1 MRFCSLK
8 ILFGLFKVF
17 PWPAL
22 WFVALHLQ
30 VSEFPFDPKT
40 SQEALERFTKNYLR
54 KDGLF
59 VLRMITMHAGV
70 VFGSELLLSMWC
82 SYFCIDRNAVGS
94 AFSSELSLIDPTAR
108 DWLRQWLQTQHSISP
123 GASKTATLLDIP
135 AMPSMVVLPTAPIA
149 AQAIATATGKTPD
162 QLKLEQRE
170 EEKQRLER
178 LERANAGLAFV
189 ALADLDAHKSKDDRR
204 SGAGPTTKRPATQK
218 PRSRV

>member
-1 MRFCSLK
+1 M
-8 ILFGLFKVF
+8 VF

-54 KDGLF
+54 KDGLL

-82 SYFCIDRNAVGS
+82 SYFSIDLNAADP
-94 AFSSELSLIDPTAR
+94 AFSNELSFMDPTAK
-108 DWLRQWLQTQHSISP
+108 DWLRNWLQTQPSIST
-123 GASKTATLLDIP
+123 GASKTNQTSCEVPATS
-135 AMPSMVVLPTAPIA
+135 SMIVLPVVPFAS
-149 AQAIATATGKTPD
+149 QAIVTTAGKTPD
-162 QLKLEQRE
+162 QLRS
-170 EEKQRLER
+170 EEKQEEEER
-178 LERANAGLAFV
+178 LKRMESANAGPDFGTFG
-189 ALADLDAHKSKDDRR
+189 DLDAHRRKDDRR
-204 SGAGPTTKRPATQK
+204 SGAGATSKRPATQK